1 MHKAV
6 IITGANRGLGFH
18 AARALIARPE
28 GWKVILAV
36 RDVPAGHAAAARLGA
51 PHRTE
56 VLACN
61 LASLASVRQAAAKL
75 TDRDD
80 VAGVVANA
88 GVQLADT
95 RRYTADG
102 FELTF
107 GTNHLG
113 HFLLI
118 ELLRQRLSP
127 PARLVIVSSG
137 VHRPQLRKRGPI
149 PRPQWHAAEEL
160 ARPGALA
167 NGRVAYTTSKLANAL
182 YVTALA
188 GQGANAVAFD
198 PTLLPGTDL
207 ARHAPPAV
215 QWLWHRVLPAFTP
228 LLPFASRPQAAGDA
242 LARLI
247 VDRNL
252 AHLRG
257 AFVELDHV
265 EPASAEARDPVRA
278 QELMEGSARLVGLGD
293 AASHASR
300 PMKAINERT

>member
-6 IITGANRGLGFH
+6 IITGANRGLGFQ

-56 VLACN
+56 VLECN

-228 LLPFASRPQAAGDA
+228 LLPFASRPQAAGEA

>member
-6 IITGANRGLGFH
+6 IITGANRGLGFQ

-56 VLACN
+56 VLECN

-80 VAGVVANA
+80 VAAVVANA
-88 GVQLADT
+88 GVQLVDT
-95 RRYTADG
+95 RRCTADG

-207 ARHAPPAV
+207 ARDAPPAV

-228 LLPFASRPQAAGDA
+228 LLPFASSPQAAGEA

-278 QELMEGSARLVGLGD
+278 RELMEGSARLVGLGE
-293 AASHASR
+293 AASCAS
-300 PMKAINERT
+300 